1 MLALFFQK
9 RCAPCGATLTTTA
22 AGADSGLVEWEQCDC
37 PQSHDGFFP
46 LRGCAVLHLKSFM
59 IHERGAR
66 QQSSSFGS
74 RPMLTGATRTHNSCE
89 YDANGCWTKIAS
101 LGQNCSVKVQL
112 PSPRDKHHD
121 QTLGMSA
128 IDRYVLRQRY
138 RYLRRGAAMC
148 FLRHALSSTS
158 VRPCLTATLTCLR
171 ARRCLGGGGGV
182 QRRVQQHMQLVRG
195 LPRMA
200 TTKHAPFAF

>member
-1 MLALFFQK
+1 MHF
-9 RCAPCGATLTTTA
+9 
-22 AGADSGLVEWEQCDC
+22 
-37 PQSHDGFFP
+37 
-46 LRGCAVLHLKSFM
+46 KSFM

-128 IDRYVLRQRY
+128 IDLRFETAIPILTTRSSDVFPATCVVL
-138 RYLRRGAAMC
+138 YLSAAMPHCDTDLPARPPLPRRGWWCTAAC
-148 FLRHALSSTS
+148 PTTHAAGEGAASDGNHKTRTLC
-158 VRPCLTATLTCLR
+158 VLMMRRAHQLPATAP
-171 ARRCLGGGGGV
+171 
-182 QRRVQQHMQLVRG
+182 Q
-195 LPRMA
+195 
-200 TTKHAPFAF
+200 